1 MRKSARKNRSPI
13 GQTDFELLEA
23 YQRLPVSRQRA
34 YLREIL
40 EESRDRQRVVS
51 FEEVLSD
58 PVVLAEAQRLAHG
71 AGIPLRELGM
81 VLNPFRYSSYFARS
95 DRCTIAKLTSIDYG
109 RMAEVAEAVVLVKA
123 YKSVEFHH
131 TIIPSDFDLHV
142 LKGALEIHRG
152 PEVTRV
158 DRTSVAVI
166 EAEGE
171 AKIRL
176 SAGCWMVYLD
186 HPLTTWISARAREK
200 GSSDAPR

>member
-1 MRKSARKNRSPI
+1 MRKSARKNPSPL
-13 GQTDFELLEA
+13 GQTDVELMEA
-23 YQRLPVSRQRA
+23 YHRLPVSRQQT

-40 EESRDRQRVVS
+40 EESRDLERVVS
-51 FEEVLSD
+51 FEDVLSD

-95 DRCTIAKLTSIDYG
+95 DRCTMAKLTSIDYG
-109 RMAEVAEAVVLVKA
+109 RTAEVTEAVVLVKA
-123 YKSVEFHH
+123 YKAVEFHH

-142 LKGALEIHRG
+142 LKGTLEIRRG
-152 PEVTRV
+152 REVTRV
-158 DRTSVAVI
+158 DRTSVVVV
-166 EAEGE
+166 ETEGE

-186 HPLTTWISARAREK
+186 HPLTTWISARARERQ
-200 GSSDAPR
+200 SSHASG